1 MTMLTKSQ
9 VEQIKAVRKAQRAL
23 CVGNELAMALLG
35 FRVIR
40 KDRAPGDPELRPATA
55 RERAD
60 ALNRL
65 YAGESTHV
73 VEADYARN
81 GVRVTRNFLSRA
93 TGARP

>member
-1 MTMLTKSQ
+1 MKTSKPYTAK
-9 VEQIKAVRKAQRAL
+9 
-23 CVGNELAMALLG
+23 
-35 FRVIR
+35 
-40 KDRAPGDPELRPATA
+40 ELREFDALTMRCSSQNQMERTA

-65 YAGESTHV
+65 YAGESAHV